1 MLFKISVIIPTYN
14 RKKSLEMVLDSLEKQ
29 TLPQDQFEVIV
40 VDDGSTDDTN
50 SIKNLHTPF
59 SLKYLRNNNQG
70 AAFARN
76 HGANIAQGKIL
87 LFLDDDIYITQGYL
101 QILTEADQN
110 YPRSIIIGRLA
121 SYPREGL
128 STFHSIYLSNSGT
141 IRSEPACIFEEIK
154 FTECLSGMLGVERQH
169 FFEIGAFQDLAK
181 DGRVAWGDVDFGFRA
196 SKLGFK
202 FIRCNTVIGYHDDF
216 SIQNLQ
222 TCAKRWNRTS
232 QDAVKLFLA
241 YPEMEILPM
250 FRDKIP
256 INWKQDNISLILK
269 KSLRTLASTSL
280 FVFGL
285 EYCSKYLEKQKKYHR
300 LLVPIYRFV
309 ISGYIYKGF
318 REGLRQNHIKGF

>member
-1 MLFKISVIIPTYN
+1 MLYKVSVIIPTYN
-14 RKKSLEMVLDSLEKQ
+14 RKKSLEMVIDSLEKQ
-29 TLPQDQFEVIV
+29 TLPQNQFEVIV
-40 VDDGSTDDTN
+40 VDDGSTDDTS
-50 SIKNLHTPF
+50 SIINKPTTF

-87 LFLDDDIYITQGYL
+87 FFLDDDIYVTQEYL

-110 YPRSIIIGRLA
+110 FARSVFIGTLA

-128 STFHSIYLSNSGT
+128 STFHRIYSINTVTVLRESPC
-141 IRSEPACIFEEIK
+141 EFEEIN
-154 FTECLSGMLGVERQH
+154 FTECLSGMLGVDRQH

-196 SKLGFK
+196 SRLGFK
-202 FIRCNTVIGYHDDF
+202 FIRCNSVVGYHDDF

-222 TCAKRWNRTS
+222 TCAKRWYRTS

-256 INWKQDNISLILK
+256 INWKQDNTSLVLK
-269 KSLRTLASTSL
+269 KSLRTLASTRLLVSC
-280 FVFGL
+280 L
-285 EYCSKYLEKQKKYHR
+285 EYSAKYLERKEEFHR

-318 REGLRQNHIKGF
+318 REGLHQNHIKGF